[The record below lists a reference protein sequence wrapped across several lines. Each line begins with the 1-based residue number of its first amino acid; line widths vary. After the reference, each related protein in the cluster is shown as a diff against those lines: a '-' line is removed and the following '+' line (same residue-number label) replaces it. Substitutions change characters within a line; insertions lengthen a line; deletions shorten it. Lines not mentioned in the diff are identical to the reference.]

1 MPYMSLAE
9 RLKALRLNIGISQ
22 EAIGAQGFVSTHF
35 WIKVE
40 RGLRSP
46 SEELIMRLV
55 SWLLKEE
62 YFSVNTAGALLDEL
76 LVLKYLGSSSPFI
89 QKMALNY
96 AERITAGTPLLVAE
110 DMGVYRTKTR
120 KRQRPH
126 SG

>member
-1 MPYMSLAE
+1 MSLAE

-55 SWLLKEE
+55 SWLLRED
-62 YFSVNTAGALLDEL
+62 YLSANTAGALLDEL
-76 LVLKYLGSSSPFI
+76 LILKYLGSSSPFI
-89 QKMALNY
+89 RRMALNY
-96 AERITAGTPLLVAE
+96 AERITAGTAHLVAE
-110 DMGVYRTKTR
+110 DMAVYRTKPR
-120 KRQRPH
+120 NRQRPH